1 MDFDELQKKINKT
14 YDEWESQEE
23 NKHTR
28 AYIEFSDPD
37 VKSCYQIIED
47 AIRIFVSQ
55 NNL

>member
-1 MDFDELQKKINKT
+1 MDFDELDKKIGKVFE
-14 YDEWESQEE
+14 EWENQDE
-23 NKHTR
+23 NLHTI
-28 AYIEFSDPD
+28 AIIELTDPR